1 MSAAEL
7 GVCDAHDHL
16 FFRSAQLAG
25 QELDDVDAAVAEL
38 RAFAALGGQA
48 VVQWTPFGLGRR
60 ADLLAGVSRAGG
72 VTVIAATGLH
82 QAAHYGDQAMVR
94 DVLPRLAGLFT
105 EELTT
110 GMRPDPGTAGDAG
123 IGLPRA
129 GLIKVAGNFHHLDA
143 HARQTMIAAAE
154 AHHATGAPIGVHH
167 ELGTAASDVAELLCG
182 QLQVPAD
189 KVILGH
195 LNRQPD
201 AYQQRQ
207 AAETGAFLAF
217 DGPSRANHATDWRL
231 HECLAD
237 LVGTA
242 TRTRS
247 LSAATPPRPR
257 PGPRPAAAPACPT
270 CSGCCGRGWRPN
282 SVRRWRRSSS
292 PGTRPAPSAGP
303 EAGRVDLGPRP
314 ERARLGAGDVADVRR
329 EPDRGRLGQVRL
341 DVPVAGRGHD
351 HHHEGDRE
359 HQHPGGSGQAR
370 PGGPLPAYHGRHL
383 SYPVSL
389 ISLCSP
395 YLYGRNQA
403 AKNTTVRA
411 PGSHRGLPPGR

>member
-1 MSAAEL
+1 MLIRTVLGDVSAAGL

-38 RAFAALGGQA
+38 RAFAALGGRA

-60 ADLLAGVSRAGG
+60 ADLLAGVSRAAG

-82 QAAHYGDQAMVR
+82 QAAHYDDQAMVR
-94 DVLPRLAGLFT
+94 DVLPRLAELFT

-110 GMRPDPGTAGDAG
+110 GMRADPGTAGDAG

-129 GLIKVAGNFHHLDA
+129 GLIKVAGNFHLLDA

-182 QLQVPAD
+182 QLQVPAN

-231 HECLAD
+231 HECLAE
-237 LVGTA
+237 LVRHGHEDQILIGGDTTTA
-242 TRTRS
+242 AARS
-247 LSAATPPRPR
+247 STGGGPGLPYLLRVLRPR
-257 PGPRPAAAPACPT
+257 LAA
-270 CSGCCGRGWRPN
+270 
-282 SVRRWRRSSS
+282 
-292 PGTRPAPSAGP
+292 
-303 EAGRVDLGPRP
+303 ELG
-314 ERARLGAGDVADVRR
+314 E
-329 EPDRGRLGQVRL
+329 EM
-341 DVPVAGRGHD
+341 
-351 HHHEGDRE
+351 
-359 HQHPGGSGQAR
+359 
-370 PGGPLPAYHGRHL
+370 
-383 SYPVSL
+383 
-389 ISLCSP
+389 
-395 YLYGRNQA
+395 A
-403 AKNTTVRA
+403 AKFYTANPARA
-411 PGSHRGLPPGR
+411 FSWA